1 VASSGSGTLPVIGG
15 AAGTLNDIIGC
26 RVTRSFAPRLRVD
39 GRNQAGCGYEGGR
52 TVKPPP
58 LRYSRPGSLAE
69 ALATLASLGEHGKVL
84 AGGQSLVPLLSMRL
98 AAPEHLVDINRLA
111 ELGYVRV
118 EDGQVRVGALARH
131 AEVLADPAAAAAQ
144 PLLAK
149 ALRFVAHAAIR
160 NRGTTVGSI
169 VHADPAGEM
178 PAVLAVLDGAVR
190 VAHQGGERL
199 VPASEFFLG
208 PLESAVEP
216 GELATEALFPVLPP
230 SAGTGFAEVSRRRGD
245 YAVCGVA
252 AIVRLDEDGRI
263 IQARA
268 GYLSVGPS
276 PLVLDLTD
284 AAAADQAAAGPAAPA
299 RAATADPAA
308 AAARAPGAAVRAAA
322 DPATGGAADPA
333 GQASPVG
340 QPGFPA
346 AADLARQ
353 RVDPEPDIHATADYR
368 RHLAGVLTQR
378 ALLEALGEAQVRGDG
393 AGQGSPGG
401 MAPGRD
407 GP

>member
-1 VASSGSGTLPVIGG
+1 
-15 AAGTLNDIIGC
+15 
-26 RVTRSFAPRLRVD
+26 
-39 GRNQAGCGYEGGR
+39 
-52 TVKPPP
+52 VKPAP
-58 LRYSRPGSLAE
+58 LRYSRPGSTAE

-98 AAPEHLVDINRLA
+98 AAPENLVDINRLA

-131 AEVLADPAAAAAQ
+131 AQVLADPAAAAAQ

-178 PAVLAVLDGAVR
+178 PTVLAVLDGAV
-190 VAHQGGERL
+190 QGGERL

-252 AIVRLDEDGRI
+252 ATIQLDEDGRI
-263 IQARA
+263 AQARA
-268 GYLSVGPS
+268 GYLSVGPT
-276 PLVLDLTD
+276 PLVLDLTE
-284 AAAADQAAAGPAAPA
+284 AAAADG
-299 RAATADPAA
+299 TD
-308 AAARAPGAAVRAAA
+308 
-322 DPATGGAADPA
+322 
-333 GQASPVG
+333 
-340 QPGFPA
+340 GFSA

-353 RVDPEPDIHATADYR
+353 QVDPEPDIHATAAYR

-378 ALLEALGEAQVRGDG
+378 ALLEALGEAQVRETAHGG
-393 AGQGSPGG
+393 ETPGG
-401 MAPGRD
+401 TAPGGTAGD
-407 GP
+407 

>member
-1 VASSGSGTLPVIGG
+1 M
-15 AAGTLNDIIGC
+15 
-26 RVTRSFAPRLRVD
+26 
-39 GRNQAGCGYEGGR
+39 
-52 TVKPPP
+52 KPPP

-69 ALATLASLGEHGKVL
+69 ALAILDSLGEDGKVL

-131 AEVLADPAAAAAQ
+131 AQVLADPAAAAAQ

-178 PAVLAVLDGAVR
+178 PAVLAVLDGTVR
-190 VAHQGGERL
+190 VARQGGERL
-199 VPASEFFLG
+199 VPAGEFFLG
-208 PLESAVEP
+208 PLESAVQP

-230 SAGTGFAEVSRRRGD
+230 AAGTGFAEVSRRHGD

-252 AIVRLDEDGRI
+252 ATVRLGTGGQI
-263 IQARA
+263 TQARA
-268 GYLSVGPS
+268 AYLSVGPS

-284 AAAADQAAAGPAAPA
+284 AAAADTASAADA
-299 RAATADPAA
+299 
-308 AAARAPGAAVRAAA
+308 GAAHS
-322 DPATGGAADPA
+322 A
-333 GQASPVG
+333 GLA
-340 QPGFPA
+340 GFPA

-353 RVDPEPDIHATADYR
+353 QVDPEPDIHATAAYR

-378 ALLEALGEAQVRGDG
+378 ALLEALGEAQVRGTARDG

-401 MAPGRD
+401 TAPGRD

>member
-1 VASSGSGTLPVIGG
+1 
-15 AAGTLNDIIGC
+15 
-26 RVTRSFAPRLRVD
+26 
-39 GRNQAGCGYEGGR
+39 
-52 TVKPPP
+52 VKPPP
-58 LRYSRPGSLAE
+58 LRYSRPGSTAE
-69 ALATLASLGEHGKVL
+69 ALALLASLGDDGKVL

-111 ELGYVRV
+111 GLGYVRV
-118 EDGQVRVGALARH
+118 QDGQVQVGALARH

-149 ALRFVAHAAIR
+149 ALRWVAHAAIR

-190 VAHQGGERL
+190 VARQGGERL
-199 VPASEFFLG
+199 VPAGEFFLG
-208 PLESAVEP
+208 PLESAVQP

-230 SAGTGFAEVSRRRGD
+230 AAGTGFAEVSRRRGD

-252 AIVRLDEDGRI
+252 ATIQLDEDGRI
-263 IQARA
+263 AQARA

-284 AAAADQAAAGPAAPA
+284 AAAADAAGAAP
-299 RAATADPAA
+299 D
-308 AAARAPGAAVRAAA
+308 GAAH
-322 DPATGGAADPA
+322 PA
-333 GQASPVG
+333 GVA
-340 QPGFPA
+340 GFPA

-353 RVDPEPDIHATADYR
+353 QVDPEPDIHATADYR

-378 ALLEALGEAQVRGDG
+378 ALLEALGEAQVRGTARDG
-393 AGQGSPGG
+393 AGNGSPGG
-401 MAPGRD
+401 TAPGRD

>member
-1 VASSGSGTLPVIGG
+1 
-15 AAGTLNDIIGC
+15 
-26 RVTRSFAPRLRVD
+26 
-39 GRNQAGCGYEGGR
+39 
-52 TVKPPP
+52 VKPAP
-58 LRYSRPGSLAE
+58 LRYSRPGSTAE
-69 ALATLASLGEHGKVL
+69 ALALLASLGEDGKVL

-118 EDGQVRVGALARH
+118 EDRLVRVGALARH
-131 AEVLADPAAAAAQ
+131 AELLADPAAATAQ

-178 PAVLAVLDGAVR
+178 PAVLALLDGTVR
-190 VAHQGGERL
+190 VARQGGERV

-216 GELATEALFPVLPP
+216 GELATEAVFPALAPA
-230 SAGTGFAEVSRRRGD
+230 AGTGFAEVSRRRGD

-252 AIVRLDEDGRI
+252 ATVRLGEDGRI
-263 IQARA
+263 TQARV

-276 PLVLDLTD
+276 PLVLDLTEAVDGAD
-284 AAAADQAAAGPAAPA
+284 AADGAD
-299 RAATADPAA
+299 
-308 AAARAPGAAVRAAA
+308 
-322 DPATGGAADPA
+322 
-333 GQASPVG
+333 
-340 QPGFPA
+340 GFSA
-346 AADLARQ
+346 AADLAREQ
-353 RVDPEPDIHATADYR
+353 IDPEPDIHATADYR

-378 ALLEALGEAQVRGDG
+378 ALLEALGEAQVRGTARDG
-393 AGQGSPGG
+393 AGNGSPGG
-401 MAPGRD
+401 TALGRN